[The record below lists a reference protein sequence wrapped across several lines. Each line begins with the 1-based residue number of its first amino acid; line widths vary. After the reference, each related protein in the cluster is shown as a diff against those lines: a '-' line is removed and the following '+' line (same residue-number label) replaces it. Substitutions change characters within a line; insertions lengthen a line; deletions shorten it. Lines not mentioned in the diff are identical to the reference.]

1 MPLKYEIMKK
11 CLLLLCVIVL
21 FVSCKREEKAAY
33 EAAEVLEMALPNEK
47 SLDKD
52 TDYSSNESSENSEQ
66 KIIKNGKLQFETS
79 DLDKTASQIYDAVKK
94 YNAQIQSDKE
104 EKNYRSLYRNIIIRV
119 SNKDFENLVREVS
132 SGVGYFD
139 QKDISSE
146 DVTER
151 FIDIEA
157 RLKAK
162 KELENRYLELLKKAN
177 TISEILEIEK
187 ELVIIREEIESRQG
201 QLNYLKSRVAMS
213 TLEVRFYKQTSETG
227 VTVSYGSKMW
237 NSVKSGFEL
246 ISGFFLGV
254 LHIWPFLLLFG
265 LVLYYFV
272 GRKKRLKN
280 KE

>member
-1 MPLKYEIMKK
+1 MKK

-21 FVSCKREEKAAY
+21 FVSCKRGEKAAY
-33 EAAEVLEMALPNEK
+33 EAAEVLEMALPNET

-52 TDYSSNESSENSEQ
+52 TDYRSNESSENTEQ

-79 DLDKTASQIYDAVKK
+79 DLDKTANQIYDAVKK

-119 SNKDFENLVREVS
+119 SNKNFENLVRDVS